1 MDTRTIII
9 GLGGTGS
16 KIVDAAYSRMDEKAR
31 KNCLVACFDTDVDD
45 LKKLKNIPDEWKYQT
60 STANTV
66 GDYRKA
72 YPDVNVWFPVIKL
85 LDSHTLTKGA
95 AQFRVISRLAFRS
108 AMGEGKLKGFEQRVE
123 QLFTNEGNQFLQT
136 PRVFV
141 INTVNGGTG
150 AGTFLQMGLYLR
162 KLLRKRGVSKIDSHA
177 LILLPEIFRKSTD
190 EGLVDLSQNQK
201 DNMAA
206 NGYSCMKE
214 LNAMVK
220 LNSGKF
226 SEDFKLEV
234 EFNPATGKQVKSNP
248 LGSED
253 LPFEYVFLTDFTNAK
268 GDNLNTFSLNY
279 FKQVE
284 DTLFLLAASPTGSAT
299 SSVTNNELGDLV
311 KENGTNRYFANTV
324 SKLCYPV
331 KDVAR
336 FCAIKWIYDNI
347 SNQWMEIDN
356 RYAILLKQYLVD
368 KAQGKEVDKPDR
380 SKHFQQTLAALSN
393 DETTRFFKKYFNQ
406 TLTQKKDKEG
416 KVKFGEPKSSYYFNK
431 LAAAVDNY
439 FENDRKYKNYSES
452 KIDLKR
458 LQNEDG
464 AHTEVEEFE
473 TSMHNFKEY
482 IFKSVDSAALDI
494 TSNAIPLNNIPD
506 HAEKANKYDY
516 DLTKLITDGE
526 GTHPLGIRY
535 ILYQLEDKLT
545 KEFEA
550 LQSENEELGKEIN
563 EYYTSY
569 TVEGNEGGE
578 NAKATAVDALS
589 YASRQSFLRKLTGNR
604 FKRFTE
610 LYKTRAQKQQR
621 SLQSYALNK
630 CKELVFKKVLKA
642 VRDQL
647 KFWEQLFD
655 NLTGIQNQLA
665 IEMDQLNYLHETQ
678 RDKSVRF
685 VLSAIT
691 GYREVLAKGA
701 GKKNDTVIN
710 GFKEKIWSEISHD
723 YIQEGLP
730 ASIANNIFYL
740 IYKGFAEDF
749 KENRFSDA
757 QTATRTGEV
766 LRSFKDEIVK
776 ETSAILERDPKININ
791 TLQALRKEA
800 EYAGKKT
807 KKEVDDYVEAA
818 FSQIIRLADA
828 PLVQFNVDSNYQALT
843 RIGFWGINPEFVPE
857 NAEGKKVYDSIQN
870 LMGNGKYK
878 IADSDVFRRNEIVF
892 TYTYCCFS
900 LTDLKLF
907 NPSGHLFEE
916 GEYYKV
922 YRERIDN
929 VLRSNMKLT
938 DEDET
943 FISPHLD
950 QRWHKR
956 TYLPEI
962 HDNFT
967 RIYDEITR
975 EAILWGVIYKSIQN
989 VVSENTIC
997 GYEWKLKIEDVK
1009 QGKIKTSWVVLKD
1022 DNGDPV
1028 EGSVYHLIKHLQ
1040 DEQLVVQKIFDSL
1053 KQKEKD
1059 DTSNSNPEDLNKR
1072 EFYKRLSSISYQ
1084 GESVNILE
1092 FILRVAYNKEQ
1103 VNKYK
1108 LLAAANKRLA
1118 EKFLAEF
1125 TEEMVDAFTN
1135 YYTLERKKPMIIALH
1150 QLLTELKAASPA
1162 YQFLSSRNEFSEA
1175 DSAMENRL
1183 ANRVQELTDEKKGK

>member
-16 KIVDAAYSRMDEKAR
+16 KIVDAAYGRMDEKAR

-60 STANTV
+60 STTNTV

-72 YPDVNVWFPVIKL
+72 YPDVNLWFPVIKL

-95 AQFRVISRLAFRS
+95 AQFRLISRLAFRS

-123 QLFTNEGNQFLQT
+123 QLFVNEGAQFRQT

-162 KLLRKRGVSKIDSHA
+162 KLLRKRGVSKIDSYA
-177 LILLPEIFRKSTD
+177 LILLPEVFRKSSD
-190 EGLVDLSQNQK
+190 EGLADLSQNQK

-206 NGYSCMKE
+206 NGYACMKE
-214 LNAMVK
+214 LNAMIK

-226 SEDFKLEV
+226 SDDFKLEV
-234 EFNPATGKQVKSNP
+234 EYSPASGKQVKSTV

-324 SKLCYPV
+324 SRLDYPV

-336 FCAIKWIYDNI
+336 FCAIKWVYDNI

-356 RYAILLKQYLVD
+356 RYATLLKQYLVD
-368 KAQGKEVDKPDR
+368 KAQGKEVDKPNR

-406 TLTQKKDKEG
+406 TFTQKKDKEG
-416 KVKFGEPKSSYYFNK
+416 KVKLGEPKSNSYFNK
-431 LAAAVDNY
+431 LAEAIDTY
-439 FENDRKYKNYSES
+439 FENDRKFKKYAEG
-452 KIDLKR
+452 KIDLKK
-458 LQNEDG
+458 LQDEGG
-464 AHTEVEEFE
+464 AHTEVETFE
-473 TSMHNFKEY
+473 SDLHNFKDH
-482 IFKSVDSAALDI
+482 IFKSINSAVLDI
-494 TSNAIPLNNIPD
+494 FSNAIPVNNID
-506 HAEKANKYDY
+506 DLAGRANRYEY
-516 DLTKLITDGE
+516 DLTKLLTDGE

-535 ILYQLEDKLT
+535 VLYQLEDKLT

-550 LQSENEELGKEIN
+550 LQTENEELGKEIN
-563 EYYTSY
+563 DYYNSFSI
-569 TVEGNEGGE
+569 EGKSGSDNS
-578 NAKATAVDALS
+578 KVTAVDALAH
-589 YASRQSFLRKLTGNR
+589 ASQQSFLRKLTGNR
-604 FKRFTE
+604 FKRFSE
-610 LYKTRAQKQQR
+610 LYKTRAIKQQR
-621 SLQSYALNK
+621 SLQSFALNK
-630 CKELVFKKVLKA
+630 CKEQVFKKVLFA
-642 VRDQL
+642 VRTQL

-655 NLTGIQNQLA
+655 NLNGIQNQLA
-665 IEMDQLNYLHETQ
+665 IEMEQLNYLHENQ
-678 RDKSVRF
+678 RDKSVKF

-691 GYREVLAKGA
+691 GCHEVLAKGG
-701 GKKNDTVIN
+701 GKKPDTVIN
-710 GFKEKIWSEISHD
+710 GFKEKLWSEISAD

-730 ASIANNIFYL
+730 ASIANSIFYL
-740 IYKGFAEDF
+740 IYKGFAEDY
-749 KENRFSDA
+749 KDNRFSDA
-757 QTATRTGEV
+757 ETATRTGEV

-776 ETSAILERDPKININ
+776 ETSQIIARDPRVDINA
-791 TLQALRKEA
+791 LQALRKEA
-800 EYAGKKT
+800 EYAGKKS
-807 KKEVDDYVEAA
+807 KKEVDEYVEAA
-818 FSQIIRLADA
+818 FSNIIRLADA
-828 PLVQFNVDSNYQALT
+828 PLVQFNVGSNYQALT
-843 RIGFWGINPEFVPE
+843 KIGFWGINPEFVPE

-878 IADSDVFRRNEIVF
+878 IADSDVFRRSEIVF

-907 NPSGHLFEE
+907 NPSAHLFEE

-929 VLRSNMKLT
+929 VLRSNLKLT
-938 DEDET
+938 EDGET
-943 FISPHLD
+943 YITPHLD

-967 RIYDEITR
+967 RVYDEITR
-975 EAILWGVIYKSIQN
+975 EAVLWGVIYKSIQN
-989 VVSENTIC
+989 VKSENTES

-1009 QGKIKTSWVVLKD
+1009 QGKVKTSWVVLKD

-1028 EGSVYHLIKHLQ
+1028 EGSAYHLIQHLQ

-1053 KQKEKD
+1053 KAKEKT
-1059 DTSNSNPEDLNKR
+1059 DTSNSNPEDLSKR
-1072 EFYKRLSSISYQ
+1072 EFYKNMVSIFYQ
-1084 GESVNILE
+1084 GEQVNILE
-1092 FILRVAYNKEQ
+1092 FILRAAYNKEKA
-1103 VNKYK
+1103 NKYK
-1108 LLAAANKRLA
+1108 LLAAANKLLA

-1125 TEEMVDAFTN
+1125 IEEMVDAFTN
-1135 YYTLERKKPMIIALH
+1135 YYTLERKKPMVAALEQLIAN
-1150 QLLTELKAASPA
+1150 LKTGSAA
-1162 YQFLSSRNEFSEA
+1162 YQFLATTNEFSEV
-1175 DSAMENRL
+1175 DSAIEARL
-1183 ANRVQELTDEKKGK
+1183 SNRVLELAEEKKGR